1 MRERAYQDYIAG
13 YIGETDPEV
22 AAIIGREDARQR
34 RCLQLIAS
42 ENVCSDRVLAATGCA
57 FNRKYAEGY
66 APVREMGAKG
76 RYYGGCEHFNELEEL
91 AIARFR
97 KVFAPDYWCNV
108 QPHSGTHANQIAYAT
123 VLEPGDRVVAMDLA
137 AGAHISHFSRA
148 SYTSRIYDARYYG
161 LTKDGYIDMDQFE
174 DVIRTHQPRLVVA
187 GASSYSRRID
197 FKTMG
202 EIAHRYGAYFMADI
216 AHISTLCAFGQH
228 PSPFGGAADLVTT
241 TCQKIMRSTRGGVVF
256 AIPELAKKLD
266 QANFP
271 RMSGGSLGHAIAGK
285 CVGIG
290 EVMQPEYAHYVQQ
303 VADNAKTLADEL
315 MQQGLPLVTGGT
327 DNHLMV
333 IDLRGLN
340 VTGQQVQ
347 NALDSINISTSKQG
361 VPDDPLPPSKCS
373 GLRLGTPA
381 QTTLGSTPEDFR
393 EMARIIA
400 DAIRTLGNGT
410 FDAHADGYRARVAA
424 LVARYDA

>member
-1 MRERAYQDYIAG
+1 MRDTGYQDYIAG
-13 YIGETDPEV
+13 YISQTDPEL
-22 AAIIGREDARQR
+22 AAIIRREDDRQR

-66 APVREMGAKG
+66 APAREMGMKG

-91 AIARFR
+91 TIARFR

-108 QPHSGTHANQIAYAT
+108 QPHSGTHANQIAYAS

-148 SYTSRIYDARYYG
+148 SYTSHIYDARYYG
-161 LTKDGYIDMDQFE
+161 LTEDGYIDMDQFE
-174 DVIRTHQPRLVVA
+174 DVVRTHRPKLVVA
-187 GASSYSRRID
+187 GASSYSREID
-197 FKTMG
+197 FQAMG
-202 EIAHRYGAYFMADI
+202 EIAHRCGAYFMADI

-228 PSPFGGAADLVTT
+228 QSPFHGAADLVTT

-256 AIPELAKKLD
+256 CVPELAKKLD

-271 RMSGGSLGHAIAGK
+271 RMSGGSLGHVIAGK

-290 EVMQPEYAHYVQQ
+290 EVMRPEYAVYVQQ

-315 MQQGLPLVTGGT
+315 MKQGLPLVTGGT

-333 IDLRGLN
+333 IDLRTLGVN
-340 VTGQQVQ
+340 GQELQD
-347 NALDSINISTSKQG
+347 ALDSVNISTSKQG
-361 VPDDPLPPSKCS
+361 VPNDPLPPSKGS

-400 DAIRTLGNGT
+400 DAVHTLAAGT
-410 FDAHADGYRARVAA
+410 FDQHAEEYRQRVSA
-424 LVARYDA
+424 LVARYD